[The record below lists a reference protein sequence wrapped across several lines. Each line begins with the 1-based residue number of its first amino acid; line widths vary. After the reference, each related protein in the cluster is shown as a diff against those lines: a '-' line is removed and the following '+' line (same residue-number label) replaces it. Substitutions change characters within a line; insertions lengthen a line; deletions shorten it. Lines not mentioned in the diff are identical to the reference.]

1 MFCMFY
7 WLQNVQ
13 YNMVQWLSNVFIC
26 PPPSPSS
33 HPQISY
39 LLVTALIWGLAF
51 FVLISL
57 SVGPVSINTIK
68 RESVHTH
75 QQGVGLVVVGL
86 VQGREMVHVVSQP
99 TATSDMAVVTPY
111 WGRSTADKS
120 KSQKAKSEEIA
131 VRRLLYSVPKTM
143 KSFEETS
150 AHTVMVHMVHM
161 SWTYWTA
168 TNHTDRSH
176 SFIKPCGTFELFA
189 LPTRHAKG
197 LAFKHSLQINL
208 FKDYSDSVGQII
220 MHSTP
225 LGHIPNWTRCNYG
238 NMSLVWLQ
246 KYTKTHA
253 R

>member
-1 MFCMFY
+1 MA
-7 WLQNVQ
+7 VQ
-13 YNMVQWLSNVFIC
+13 CFHL
-26 PPPSPSS
+26 PPPLPQFTPSNI
-33 HPQISY
+33 ISAGHSADLRSCFLCSY
-39 LLVTALIWGLAF
+39 QSFSGTRIYQHDQKG
-51 FVLISL
+51 IS
-57 SVGPVSINTIK
+57 
-68 RESVHTH
+68 TH

-86 VQGREMVHVVSQP
+86 VQGREMVSQP
-99 TATSDMAVVTPY
+99 TATSDLAVVTPY

-197 LAFKHSLQINL
+197 LSAFKHSLQINL